1 MRLISIKSRF
11 SVLAIVLS
19 LLITLSL
26 GTAEVFAAAG
36 GTGPGGRKATT
47 DYRHSAKAGATWAYY
62 KYNGGT
68 GPVTIA
74 GWNHGNTT
82 QVNEACREYGGF
94 YALVF
99 LEYDAANSSGDSI
112 DYTGRTGGVVRLGR
126 ISGMGGGNVRYVQ
139 RSVSDT
145 AGDAVIVSSGEPLAS
160 IQQKF
165 NSMPAEA
172 KWGYTWGTN
181 SALNWFCYGDG
192 EVAEGMVYSTS
203 AVTFDQGP
211 ATQVSDLDGKV
222 TMSVS
227 RNASISSY
235 TVHFTH
241 RIVLAERPSSGFNGL
256 AIDWQIRGNGGGTTG
271 SLSPVSDGGWT
282 QRPDGKWEIVVNTSA
297 SMGLSGR
304 MCQQIW
310 YKPKHVK
317 LEGGVRIG
325 QETGYSYYSEA
336 CATIN
341 NVPPPNPDCSGL
353 TASTGGLPYE
363 ASTLGASRVQNMNV
377 STTTG
382 WAENVYARPG
392 DTIRFKHC
400 FSFPVQGVRSSSSDG
415 VSEVYI
421 TGTPSQKP
429 ANTLKN
435 SFIITASPS
444 NAYLLGLRKDQ
455 GSLGNTITLA
465 KHTSSPTRDGGGS
478 IQVDRSG
485 NYWLELVSPTTQAVD
500 QTRYNCLANDFI
512 VGFVNNGYHIPGY
525 KVLSNGNCNA
535 ATEGRS
541 NYDRVGST
549 IKQSIKYPEIHGW
562 VTWRHS
568 DSGSCTCSNNGYWPY
583 NSRNIW
589 NYGAN
594 GWSGRYRSSYW
605 GKSYYTGWNLCD
617 ANTCGEGKKGSAT
630 DSKPCSS
637 RTYSSYCTCT
647 QTDHAAVPAAGTTPA
662 VAAWSESDI
671 SCSGYKDKSHSF
683 AYPTNFENGGER
695 TSTATAWIPYSYTTN
710 VTSSIQEGDAVFSGG
725 SVSSFFTA
733 SIVPRVNT
741 SVQSTTSA
749 YATIYPG
756 DIKFEQFIISADAG
770 PSVIKSGEMS
780 VNGSVCRTLG
790 GIQCAS
796 ISVSR
801 NDNWLNEQG
810 RYAGWSWSG
819 GVTYDVPNN
828 VPTGSKYCVSVGM
841 TSADSHSRFGAGTVS
856 GMSNPN
862 PKWNV
867 SVSCRTIAKMPN
879 FQAWGA
885 NMYTQGDILTS
896 VTRKNDEAQ
905 LGSRTDPNDIFGSWE
920 EYAVISKSQIS
931 GFASGAAY
939 GYDGTH
945 LELPGGYH
953 STTTDFCEVSKL
965 SISNTNCNS
974 IGNARINISDALL
987 NRLYARYAP
996 YGDGY
1001 SANNSGHI
1009 NNSSPASN
1017 YTTALGGPTMQYIR
1031 ADGDATIDG
1040 TIIRGANSPG
1050 LVIYI
1055 DGTLTID
1062 HNICYGA
1069 GTCASENNNLALSS
1083 RNSQFLSNISSL
1095 PQVIIIADNVKISEN
1110 VSQIDAWLVAEGA
1123 IGSGAVDV
1131 PGVSRGGELGTID
1144 TCYQFNGN
1152 TDVFGCNKTLIIN
1165 GPVIAH
1171 RLVLHR
1177 TAGAY
1182 SRNDS
1187 VLDSASSYEDNTSHG
1202 ANNNLANDGS
1212 ITPAEIFNFR
1222 PDILLW
1228 SYQQSQNFSQATVTY
1243 THELPPRY

>member
-1 MRLISIKSRF
+1 MRLISIKSHF
-11 SVLAIVLS
+11 SVLAIVVS

-26 GTAEVFAAAG
+26 GTTEVFAAAG
-36 GTGPGGRKATT
+36 GAGDGGRKATT
-47 DYRHSAKAGATWAYY
+47 GYRHSAKAGATWLYY
-62 KYNGGT
+62 SYGGGS
-68 GPVTIA
+68 GPVTIT

-82 QVNEACREYGGF
+82 QVNEACRKYGGF
-94 YALVF
+94 YALAF
-99 LEYDAANSSGDSI
+99 LESDASKNPSDDGY
-112 DYTGRTGGVVRLGR
+112 YTGRTGGIVRLGR
-126 ISGMGGGNVRYVQ
+126 LSGMGGGVVYKTDV
-139 RSVSDT
+139 SVTDT
-145 AGDAVIVSSGEPLAS
+145 AGDATGQSTRESLAA

-172 KWGYTWGTN
+172 KWGYTWGPN
-181 SALNWFCYGDG
+181 STLNWFCYGD
-192 EVAEGMVYSTS
+192 EVASEGLVYSTS

-211 ATQVSDLDGKV
+211 VTKVSGLDDK
-222 TMSVS
+222 TEMAVS
-227 RNASISSY
+227 RNASVSSY

-241 RIVLAERPSSGFNGL
+241 RIVLAEDPSTSNLPIEWQVRTPSGSVL
-256 AIDWQIRGNGGGTTG
+256 ASG
-271 SLSPVSDGGWT
+271 SIVPSNTGGWEL
-282 QRPDGKWEIVVNTSA
+282 RPDGKWETVVNTSA
-297 SMGLSGR
+297 SMNLSGR
-304 MCQQIW
+304 VCQQIW
-310 YKPKHVK
+310 YKPKNVIVNN
-317 LEGGVRIG
+317 GVR
-325 QETGYSYYSEA
+325 TGKQNTYDFYSEA

-341 NVPPPNPDCSGL
+341 TPPPGPPDCSGL

-617 ANTCGEGKKGSAT
+617 ANTCGEGEKGSAT

-637 RTYSSYCTCT
+637 RTYNSSYCTCT
-647 QTDHAAVPAAGTTPA
+647 QTDTAAVPAAGTTPA
-662 VAAWSESDI
+662 TPAWSKSNI
-671 SCSGYKDKSHSF
+671 SCNGYKDKSHSF

-710 VTSSIQEGDAVFSGG
+710 VTSSIQEGDVIFSGG

-756 DIKFEQFIISADAG
+756 DIKFEQFIISADAS

-796 ISVSR
+796 ISVTR

-939 GYDGTH
+939 DYDGTH

-974 IGNARINISDALL
+974 IGNAGINISDALL
-987 NRLYARYAP
+987 DRLFARYAP
-996 YGDGY
+996 YSSEY

-1017 YTTALGGPTMQYIR
+1017 YPTVLGGPTMQYIR
-1031 ADGDATIDG
+1031 VDGDASIDG
-1040 TIIRGANSPG
+1040 TIIRGANEPG
-1050 LVIYI
+1050 LVIYVS
-1055 DGTLTID
+1055 GTLTIK
-1062 HNICYGA
+1062 HNICYGN
-1069 GTCASENNNLALSS
+1069 GTCTLENNNLTLSS
-1083 RNSQFLSNISSL
+1083 RNSQTFSNISSL
-1095 PQVIIIADNVKISEN
+1095 PQVIIIAGNIDISES
-1110 VSQIDAWLVAEGA
+1110 VSQIDAWLIAEGTA
-1123 IGSGAVDV
+1123 SDGRNTSSTNGVIDTCLEFNSV
-1131 PGVSRGGELGTID
+1131 PGV
-1144 TCYQFNGN
+1144 Y

-1165 GPVIAH
+1165 GPVVAH
-1171 RLVLHR
+1171 SIQLNR

-1187 VLDSASSYEDNTSHG
+1187 VLDSSSSNEQNTSHG